1 MKKLAT
7 LLIAAGLVFGAS
19 TGASAIDF
27 KASGQ
32 WLMSFDYG
40 KNGSFTGGNG
50 MTGFGKGK
58 EDEFEA
64 KQRVRLQLDAVASE
78 ALSGTLYF
86 EIGNTTWGRA
96 DQGGALG
103 ADGKIVEVRRAYID
117 WMPPETDLKVR
128 MGLQGLALPNYTMG
142 KSQVFEDD
150 VAAVTLSYQF
160 NENVGLTAFWAR
172 PYNDNYNDVTVEDE
186 LGNKYR
192 TGTGKHPGFMDNID
206 MGGLVL
212 PLTFDGFKITP
223 YFVMAGIGPNAL
235 ARDKVT
241 GKRTDPATGKVVDY
255 DITGLNGVGATSWGQ
270 TVSGMLPAW
279 GIVGSDGRKYYDV
292 MKDQYATAWWAGLGI
307 DVTYW
312 DPFHVALD
320 FAAGGVSY
328 GKSRM
333 NRAGWGLS
341 LLAEYKLDWGVPGL
355 VAWYYS
361 GDDGDLGNGSERLPY
376 VSLGNGDNKFSRFA
390 FDGNPYIARE
400 GVIGNS
406 MAGTWGVGLRIR
418 DFSFIEDLKH
428 TFRINY
434 IGGTNSKRVLKKLYQ
449 HGIARPAANNGGIGV
464 DSMYLT
470 SLDSALEFGFNT
482 EYKMYENFTVAFD
495 ASYIALWL
503 DDSRKTWAQTPM
515 NGVGGSR
522 DVRDA
527 WNLNVT
533 FAYEF

>member
-40 KNGSFTGGNG
+40 KNGRFTGGNG
-50 MTGFGKGK
+50 MTGFGRGN

-64 KQRVRLQLDAVASE
+64 NQRVRLQLDAVASE

-86 EIGNTTWGRA
+86 EIGNTAWGRA

-103 ADGKIVEVRRAYID
+103 ADGRIIEVRRAYID
-117 WMPPETDLKVR
+117 WMPPETDLKIR
-128 MGLQGLALPNYTMG
+128 MGLQGLGLPNYTMG

-150 VAAVTLSYQF
+150 VAAITLSYQF

-172 PYNDNYNDVTVEDE
+172 PYNDNY
-186 LGNKYR
+186 LGNAAGRRVNY
-192 TGTGKHPGFMDNID
+192 MDNVD

-212 PLTFDGFKITP
+212 PFTFDGFKVTP
-223 YFVMAGIGPNAL
+223 YFVMAGIGPNAF
-235 ARDKVT
+235 DDGT
-241 GKRTDPATGKVVDY
+241 ATPYAMGNNNY
-255 DITGLNGVGATSWGQ
+255 SYATSYRQ
-270 TVSGMLPAW
+270 TLSGMLPAW
-279 GIVGSDGRKYYDV
+279 GVYGSDPRINPRNTE
-292 MKDQYATAWWAGLGI
+292 YATAWWAGIGI
-307 DVTYW
+307 DCTYW

-328 GKSRM
+328 ESSRM
-333 NRAGWGLS
+333 NRAGWGVS
-341 LLAEYKLDWGVPGL
+341 LLAEYKMDWGIPGL

-376 VSLGNGDNKFSRFA
+376 VSLGNGDNGFSSFA
-390 FDGNPYIARE
+390 FDGNKYIARE
-400 GVIGNS
+400 GIIGSS
-406 MAGTWGVGLRIR
+406 MAGTWGVGLRVK
-418 DFSFIEDLKH
+418 DVSFIEDLKH

-434 IGGTNSKRVLKKLYQ
+434 IGGTNSPKVLKKLHRAQ
-449 HGIARPAANNGGIGV
+449 QRGWLANVPAANNGGIGV
-464 DSMYLT
+464 DNLYMT
-470 SLDSALEFGFNT
+470 RCDSALEFGLHN

-503 DDSRKTWAQTPM
+503 SNDSSTWKRTAM
-515 NGVGGSR
+515 NGRDR

>member
-32 WLMSFDYG
+32 WLMSFDLG
-40 KNGSFTGGNG
+40 KNGKFTGGNG
-50 MTGFGKGK
+50 ITGYGKGG
-58 EDEFEA
+58 EDQFEA
-64 KQRVRLQLDAVASE
+64 SQRVRLQLDAVASE

-86 EIGNTTWGRA
+86 EIGKTFWGQARE
-96 DQGGALG
+96 GGALG
-103 ADGKIVEVRRAYID
+103 ADGKTIKVRRAYID
-117 WMPPETDLKVR
+117 WMPPETDLKIR
-128 MGLQGLALPNYTMG
+128 MGLIGLGLPNYTMG

-150 VAAVTLSYQF
+150 VAAITASYQF

-172 PYNDNYNDVTVEDE
+172 PYND
-186 LGNKYR
+186 KYGGDATGRR
-192 TGTGKHPGFMDNID
+192 THYMDNVDI
-206 MGGLVL
+206 GGLIL
-212 PLTFDGFKITP
+212 PLTFDGFKVTP
-223 YFVMAGIGPNAL
+223 YFLMAGIGPNSFSNL
-235 ARDKVT
+235 D
-241 GKRTDPATGKVVDY
+241 
-255 DITGLNGVGATSWGQ
+255 NGTYTSINQ
-270 TVSGMLPAW
+270 TRAGMFPAW
-279 GIVGSDGRKYYDV
+279 GVVGSDGRTINDV
-292 MKDQYATAWWAGLGI
+292 KNTQYGTAWWAGLGI
-307 DVTYW
+307 AVDYW
-312 DPFHVALD
+312 DPFYVALD

-328 GKSRM
+328 ESSRM
-333 NRAGWGLS
+333 NRAGWGVS

-361 GDDGDLGNGSERLPY
+361 GDNADIGNGSERLPY

-406 MAGTWGVGLRIR
+406 MAGTWGVGLRVR
-418 DFSFIEDLKH
+418 DFSFLEDLKH

-434 IGGTNSKRVLKKLYQ
+434 IGGTNSPKLLKKLRRAGYD
-449 HGIARPAANNGGIGV
+449 IAANDGPGV
-464 DSMYLT
+464 GLDSMYLT
-470 SLDSALEFGFNT
+470 RMDSALEFGFNT
-482 EYKMYENFTVAFD
+482 EYKMYENFTIAFD

-503 DDSRKTWAQTPM
+503 NDGRTTWKGSPM
-515 NGVGGSR
+515 NGYGGGNHASR

>member
-32 WLMSFDYG
+32 WLMSFDLG
-40 KNGSFTGGNG
+40 KNGGFTGGNG
-50 MTGFGKGK
+50 ITGWGKGG
-58 EDEFEA
+58 EDQFEA
-64 KQRVRLQLDAVASE
+64 RQRVRLQLDAVASE

-86 EIGNTTWGRA
+86 EIGNSIWGQA
-96 DQGGALG
+96 KDGGALG
-103 ADGKIVEVRRAYID
+103 ADGKTVEVRRAYID
-117 WMPPETDLKVR
+117 WMPPETDLKIR
-128 MGLQGLALPNYTMG
+128 MGIIGLGLPNYTMG

-150 VAAVTLSYQF
+150 VAAITASYQF

-172 PYNDNYNDVTVEDE
+172 PYNDNFN
-186 LGNKYR
+186 GNGNWNRNAR
-192 TGTGKHPGFMDNID
+192 TGYMDNVDI
-206 MGGLVL
+206 GGLIL

-223 YFVMAGIGPNAL
+223 YFLMAGIGPNAL
-235 ARDKVT
+235 DDGTTNPYAQR
-241 GKRTDPATGKVVDY
+241 GAGNNY
-255 DITGLNGVGATSWGQ
+255 ATSYRQ
-270 TVSGMLPAW
+270 TLSGMVPAW
-279 GIVGSDGRKYYDV
+279 GLVSSDGRSILDV
-292 MKDQYATAWWAGLGI
+292 KNSEYATAWWAGVGI
-307 DVTYW
+307 AVDYW
-312 DPFHVALD
+312 DPFYVALD

-328 GKSRM
+328 ESSRM
-333 NRAGWGLS
+333 NRAGWGIS
-341 LLAEYKLDWGVPGL
+341 LLAEYKMDWGVPGL

-361 GDDGDLGNGSERLPY
+361 GDDSDLGNGSERLPY

-406 MAGTWGVGLRIR
+406 MAGTWGVGLRVR

-434 IGGTNSKRVLKKLYQ
+434 IGGTNSKKVLKKMYN
-449 HGIARPAANNGGIGV
+449 HNIVRPAANDGTYGV
-464 DSMYLT
+464 DNMYLT

-503 DDSRKTWAQTPM
+503 DDSHKTWGQTPM
-515 NGVGGSR
+515 NGRDR

-527 WNLNVT
+527 WNINVT

>member
-1 MKKLAT
+1 
-7 LLIAAGLVFGAS
+7 
-19 TGASAIDF
+19 
-27 KASGQ
+27 
-32 WLMSFDYG
+32 
-40 KNGSFTGGNG
+40 
-50 MTGFGKGK
+50 
-58 EDEFEA
+58 
-64 KQRVRLQLDAVASE
+64 
-78 ALSGTLYF
+78 
-86 EIGNTTWGRA
+86 
-96 DQGGALG
+96 
-103 ADGKIVEVRRAYID
+103 
-117 WMPPETDLKVR
+117 
-128 MGLQGLALPNYTMG
+128 MGIQGLGLPNYTMG

-150 VAAVTLSYQF
+150 VAAITLSYQF

-172 PYNDNYNDVTVEDE
+172 PYNDNFLGYDE
-186 LGNKYR
+186 GNRWGKDKGYR
-192 TGTGKHPGFMDNID
+192 TNYMDNVD
-206 MGGLVL
+206 MGGLIL

-235 ARDKVT
+235 TQDGMQTSKIADGDKNW
-241 GKRTDPATGKVVDY
+241 GKSYTK
-255 DITGLNGVGATSWGQ
+255 ATSYGQ
-270 TVSGMLPAW
+270 SMAGMIPAW
-279 GIVGSDGRKYYDV
+279 GIVGSRGQNILSVKNS
-292 MKDQYATAWWAGLGI
+292 QYATAWWAGLGI

-328 GKSRM
+328 ESSRM
-333 NRAGWGLS
+333 NRAGWGIS

-361 GDDGDLGNGSERLPY
+361 GDDDDLGNGSERLPY

-418 DFSFIEDLKH
+418 DFSFMEDLKH

-434 IGGTNSKRVLKKLYQ
+434 IGGTNSKKVLKKLYN
-449 HGIARPAANNGGIGV
+449 HNINPRPAANNGGIGV

-503 DDSRKTWAQTPM
+503 DDSRKTWGHTAM
-515 NGVGGSR
+515 NGRNGSR